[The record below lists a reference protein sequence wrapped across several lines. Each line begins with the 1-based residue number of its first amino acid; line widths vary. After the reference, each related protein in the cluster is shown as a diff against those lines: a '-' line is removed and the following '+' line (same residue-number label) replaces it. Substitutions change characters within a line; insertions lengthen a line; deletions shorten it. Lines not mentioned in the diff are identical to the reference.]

1 MTIGLEQV
9 VVLLQ
14 SSQNIASTTDVC
26 LVLWDAFD
34 EIDAAS
40 PRPASDSG
48 VILFTLFI
56 DFIGLVAGCLRAG
69 TGS

>member
-40 PRPASDSG
+40 PRPAFDSLEELIIVCVVHG
-48 VILFTLFI
+48 FDGFS
-56 DFIGLVAGCLRAG
+56 RN
-69 TGS
+69 